1 MFAVTKTK
9 RDGRDTL
16 VKFDNLNDAMLEGKR
31 IFDAA
36 EKGIL
41 INVIEADFDK
51 NDKIVGAYKL
61 YQSWW

>member
-36 EKGIL
+36 EKEIL

-51 NDKIVGAYKL
+51 NDMIVGAYKL

>member
-9 RDGRDTL
+9 RDGHDTI
-16 VKFDNLNDAMLEGKR
+16 VKFVNLNDAMLEGKR

-36 EKGIL
+36 EKGEL
-41 INVIEADFDK
+41 VSVIEADFDE
-51 NDKIVGAYKL
+51 NDQIIGAYKL